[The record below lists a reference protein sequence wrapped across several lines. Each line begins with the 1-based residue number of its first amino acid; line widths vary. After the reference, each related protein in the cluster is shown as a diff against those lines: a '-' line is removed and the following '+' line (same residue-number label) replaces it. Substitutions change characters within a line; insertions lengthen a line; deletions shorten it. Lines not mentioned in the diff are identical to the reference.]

1 MELSI
6 GELAQL
12 TGLPVK
18 TIRYYSDIGLA
29 PEARRTDAGYRRY
42 DDAGLARLELVRTL
56 RDLGID
62 LAAIRRVAD
71 RHVTLDEVA
80 GAHAEAIDL
89 HIRQLTLRRAVLRAL
104 TRNGS
109 RPEEVRRMTA
119 FARASSD
126 EADRIM
132 EEFLAAV
139 FADREDDPFAERMR
153 AGMPMLPSEPSDAQV
168 DAWIELAG
176 LVSDPSFRERVRSMV
191 AEGAS
196 VRATPAGKPGEAAQE
211 AGRMVSEQAGQAVS
225 RGVAVGLT
233 RGCCD
238 HQRTGEPVHRGL
250 GTEGRGRVPSG
261 ARRPARHLQRPP
273 RRALLAADRAHQR
286 LAGAA
291 EPRSGIRV
299 VHHGIAGVAVWTARD
314 SHRGAEW
321 SDGIAK
327 VDHR

>member
-6 GELAQL
+6 GELARL

-18 TIRYYSDIGLA
+18 TIRYYSDIGLV
-29 PEARRTDAGYRRY
+29 PEARRTDSGYRRY
-42 DDAGLARLELVRTL
+42 DGAGLARLELVRTL

-71 RHVTLDEVA
+71 RHVTLEKVA
-80 GAHAEAIDL
+80 GAHADAIDL

-104 TRNGS
+104 ARNGS

-119 FARASSD
+119 FARASAD

-132 EEFLAAV
+132 EDFLAAV

-191 AEGAS
+191 AEGARL
-196 VRATPAGKPGEAAQE
+196 RAAPAGELDEAAQA
-211 AGRMVSEQAGQAVS
+211 AGRMVTEQAGRAAERGVTADSAEGAAIVGELVS
-225 RGVAVGLT
+225 RFTAASGRKDEAGYRAELADQLATFSDRRVERYWQLIGRINGWPEQPSHVPAYEWFVAGL
-233 RGCCD
+233 
-238 HQRTGEPVHRGL
+238 
-250 GTEGRGRVPSG
+250 
-261 ARRPARHLQRPP
+261 
-273 RRALLAADRAHQR
+273 RA
-286 LAGAA
+286 
-291 EPRSGIRV
+291 
-299 VHHGIAGVAVWTARD
+299 
-314 SHRGAEW
+314 
-321 SDGIAK
+321 
-327 VDHR
+327 